1 MSLRRQYLLVFVA
14 FSVAL
19 TALGG
24 VLAYT
29 STSHVL
35 EDELDRKLVQVA
47 GAAADV
53 GLSANLLLSFR
64 PGEEED
70 ATFTSLQE
78 RLRRL
83 KRFVEEA
90 YVVRQD
96 GTALVTTLPTDSV
109 RIGEIPPELAPHAED
124 LLDAVTDGYAV
135 SDLWGPFE
143 GDRYYKYGFV
153 RLEHSFVPLE
163 GSDPSSPEAS
173 IPDPLQNAVLAVRM
187 PLEYRQPL
195 TEFRRAVM
203 VGSLAAAVVAALIA
217 WILATT
223 ITGPLNRLGRVAL
236 RIQRGHMDEPVRRE
250 RGGELG
256 RLSRAMERMR
266 VGILY
271 RDEQLRLM
279 LAQVA
284 HEIRNPLGG
293 LELFASA
300 AAESEDPKARTKF
313 IGKVRDEIN
322 ALNRI
327 IDDFLTFA
335 RPLRPVGDLH
345 DARTP
350 IREAV
355 DLVEMEMRDRG
366 VELTLEIP
374 PEPLMARADQEHVKR
389 VTLNLVRNAAQ
400 AGEEVLVRC
409 GPFRGEV
416 VILVRDNGPGIPPE
430 LEERIFEP
438 FVTDKEQGAGL
449 GLAIVKA
456 VAEANGGRVEVT
468 TGDGSSGVGAE
479 FRVYF
484 RGAEDFSP
492 EEEEGH

>member
-1 MSLRRQYLLVFVA
+1 MSLRRQYVLVLVA
-14 FSVAL
+14 FSVVL

-24 VLAYT
+24 ILAYT
-29 STSHVL
+29 STSREL
-35 EDELDRKLVQVA
+35 EAELDRKLVQVA

-53 GLSANLLLSFR
+53 GLSANYLLSFT
-64 PGEEED
+64 PGLEED
-70 ATFTSLQE
+70 PLFDSEQQK
-78 RLRRL
+78 LRQL

-90 YVVRQD
+90 YVVRGD
-96 GTALVTTLPTDSV
+96 GAALVTTLPTDSV
-109 RIGEIPPELAPHAED
+109 RIGEIPPDLAPHVPEI
-124 LLDAVTDGYAV
+124 LDAVREGTDV

-153 RLEHSFVPLE
+153 RLDHSFVPLE
-163 GSDPSSPEAS
+163 GGDASDPAAS
-173 IPDPLQNAVLAVRM
+173 VPDPNQNAVLVVRM
-187 PLEYRQPL
+187 GLDYRQPL
-195 TEFRRAVM
+195 TDFRRAVIM
-203 VGSLAAAVVAALIA
+203 GSVVAAVVAALIA
-217 WILATT
+217 WILATA

-236 RIQRGHMDEPVRRE
+236 RIQRGRMDEPVRRE

-266 VGILY
+266 LGILH

-300 AAESEDPKARTKF
+300 ASESDDPEERNKF
-313 IGKVRDEIN
+313 IGKVRDEIT

-335 RPLRPVGDLH
+335 RPLRPMGDLH
-345 DARTP
+345 DVRVP

-355 DLVEMEMRDRG
+355 DLVEIEMRDKG
-366 VELTLEIP
+366 GQLILEIP
-374 PEPLMARADQEHVKR
+374 PEPVMARADQEHVKR
-389 VTLNLVRNAAQ
+389 VVLNLVRNAAQ
-400 AGEEVLVRC
+400 AGQEVLVRA
-409 GPFRGEV
+409 GPFRGEI
-416 VILVRDNGPGIPPE
+416 VISVQDNGPGIPPD
-430 LEERIFEP
+430 LEDRIFEP

-456 VAEANGGRVEVT
+456 VTEANDGRVEVIP
-468 TGDGSSGVGAE
+468 GGGSGGVGAE

-484 RGAEDFSP
+484 RGAEDLPP
-492 EEEEGH
+492 EGEEI

>member
-1 MSLRRQYLLVFVA
+1 MSLRRQYVLVFVA
-14 FSVAL
+14 FSVVL

-24 VLAYT
+24 ILAYAGT
-29 STSHVL
+29 SRAL
-35 EDELDRKLVQVA
+35 EAELDRKLVQVA

-53 GLSANLLLSFR
+53 GLSANLLLSFL
-64 PGEEED
+64 PGDEESL
-70 ATFTSLQE
+70 TFASEQE
-78 RLRRL
+78 KLRRL

-109 RIGEIPPELAPHAED
+109 RIGELPPELAPHHLEINE
-124 LLDAVTDGYAV
+124 AVRNGTAV

-143 GDRYYKYGFV
+143 GDRYFKYGFV
-153 RLEHSFVPLE
+153 RLEHFFVPME
-163 GSDPSSPEAS
+163 GSDLSDPEAS
-173 IPDPLQNAVLAVRM
+173 VPDPLQNAVLAVLM
-187 PLEYRQPL
+187 PLEFRQPL
-195 TEFRRAVM
+195 TDFRRAVM
-203 VGSLAAAVVAALIA
+203 VGSLVAAVCAALIA
-217 WILATT
+217 WFLATT

-236 RIQRGHMDEPVRRE
+236 RIQRGRMDEPVRTE

-266 VGILY
+266 VGILH

-300 AAESEDPKARTKF
+300 ASESEDPQERREF
-313 IGKVRDEIN
+313 IGKVRDEIT

-335 RPLRPVGDLH
+335 RPLRPAGDLN
-345 DARTP
+345 DVRGP
-350 IREAV
+350 VWEAV
-355 DLVEMEMRDRG
+355 ELVEMEMRDG
-366 VELTLEIP
+366 GGELTLELP
-374 PEPLMARADQEHVKR
+374 PEPLLARADLEHVKR
-389 VTLNLVRNAAQ
+389 VALNLVRNAAQ
-400 AGEEVLVRC
+400 AGKQVLVRC
-409 GPFRGEV
+409 GTFRGEV
-416 VILVRDNGPGIPPE
+416 VIMVRDNGPGIPPG
-430 LEERIFEP
+430 LEDRIFEP

-456 VAEANGGRVEVT
+456 VTEANGGRVEVT
-468 TGDGSSGVGAE
+468 AGGGSSGVGAE

-484 RGAEDFSP
+484 RGVEDYPP
-492 EEEEGH
+492 EEEGN